1 MLDIYSHIHCS
12 QGCMHGRGKLSSK
25 KEKQLISRYLKWY
38 IVQFLRNKHTVL
50 IMFMEGIILYVQQWH
65 DKTLPSR
72 IVDISACKGLQPHGG
87 KESEVIKVTDYLI
100 SPDNEPAGT
109 LLRCCYQT
117 SLWTLKTLM
126 AKCQVAGVD
135 WGLLESVVPV
145 NISG

>member
-50 IMFMEGIILYVQQWH
+50 IRFMEGIILMH
-65 DKTLPSR
+65 TNDMIKHFPLTSLTF
-72 IVDISACKGLQPHGG
+72 SACKELQTARWKGIR
-87 KESEVIKVTDYLI
+87 SNRCDRYDLI
-100 SPDNEPAGT
+100 NPDNEPAGT

-117 SLWTLKTLM
+117 PLWTLKALM
-126 AKCQVAGVD
+126 TKCQVTGVD
-135 WGLLESVVPV
+135 WAYLNLWFP
-145 NISG
+145 